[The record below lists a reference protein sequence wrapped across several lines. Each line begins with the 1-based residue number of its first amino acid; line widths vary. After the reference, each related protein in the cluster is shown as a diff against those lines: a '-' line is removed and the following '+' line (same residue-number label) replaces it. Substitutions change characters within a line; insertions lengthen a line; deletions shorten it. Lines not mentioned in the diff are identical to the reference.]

1 MEKKITITPIA
12 RTDLKEISCY
22 TDKKWGRQQHFNYL
36 KQLKDRF
43 AILAEKPWLG
53 RLRGELFGSPYSYH
67 EGRHVI
73 FYRPIAGG
81 IEILRVLHDSMD
93 FSRHFK

>member
-1 MEKKITITPIA
+1 MKKTATITPIA
-12 RTDLKEISCY
+12 RSDLREISRY
-22 TDKKWGRQQHFNYL
+22 TDKKWGRQQRFKYL

-43 AILAEKPWLG
+43 YYLADNPQIGSKRDEII
-53 RLRGELFGSPYSYH
+53 GSPYSYH

-73 FYRPIAGG
+73 FYRTTAEG

-93 FSRHFK
+93 FPRHF

>member
-1 MEKKITITPIA
+1 MQKKATITPIA
-12 RTDLKEISCY
+12 RSDLIDISRY
-22 TDKKWGRQQHFNYL
+22 TDKKWGRPQRFKYV

-43 AILAEKPWLG
+43 SYLADNPHIG
-53 RLRGELFGSPYSYH
+53 RKRGEIFGSHYSYH

-73 FYRPIAGG
+73 FYRITSEG

-93 FSRHFK
+93 FPRHF